1 MKIAIW
7 SLVIAALLPAPTN
20 PTTAVSI
27 VTTGFQA
34 GQAIRDCSN
43 CPEIVIVPA
52 GSFTMGSPASEP
64 ERDDIEGPQR
74 QVSVRQFAV
83 GKFDVTRRQWA
94 AFVRATTRRT
104 AGGCAWAGPSN
115 EKLDPRLSWQKLG
128 FVQDDSHPV
137 VCVTWQDAQDYSH
150 WLSTQTGHQYRL
162 LSEAEWEYAAR
173 GGTTTAYP
181 WGSSASHDHANYGA
195 DECCRGLASGRD
207 QWERTSPVGSF
218 PPNWEL
224 SQRRRGFSRR
234 QDSRLAFPI
243 NATAACRDL

>member
-83 GKFDVTRRQWA
+83 GKFDVTRGQWA

-115 EKLDPRLSWQKLG
+115 EKLDPR
-128 FVQDDSHPV
+128 
-137 VCVTWQDAQDYSH
+137 
-150 WLSTQTGHQYRL
+150 
-162 LSEAEWEYAAR
+162 
-173 GGTTTAYP
+173 
-181 WGSSASHDHANYGA
+181 
-195 DECCRGLASGRD
+195 
-207 QWERTSPVGSF
+207 
-218 PPNWEL
+218 
-224 SQRRRGFSRR
+224 
-234 QDSRLAFPI
+234 
-243 NATAACRDL
+243 